1 MTIKT
6 NQDHYGYFLRKYD
19 DYSAKAVGWASQL
32 DQVKRFDILTDGMD
46 GARLDVL
53 DVGCGCGYLNV
64 FLDENYELSQE
75 IKYTGIDGVQE
86 MIRRASKALV
96 NDKGRERYGEAKL
109 CNLRDYKSKHDYV
122 VSSGAFNLKVSEKR
136 HEQYEYLRKFI
147 QKMVFLCNR
156 QVSFNLLRYR
166 VSNEEENSELFYYKP
181 STVIALLEDMR
192 LNYSIRADY
201 MFNDFTVFVNKGK

>member
-6 NQDHYGYFLRKYD
+6 NEAHYGYFLRKYD
-19 DYSAKAVGWASQL
+19 KCPAKAVGWASQS
-32 DQVKRFDILTDGMD
+32 DQVKRFDILTEGMD
-46 GARLDVL
+46 GTRLDVL
-53 DVGCGCGYLNV
+53 DVGCGCADLNV
-64 FLDENYELSQE
+64 FLDEHYELAQVIE
-75 IKYTGIDGVQE
+75 YTGIDGVQE

-96 NDKGRERYGEAKL
+96 NDKGRERYGVVKL

-136 HEQYEYLRKFI
+136 YEQYGYLRKCI
-147 QKMVFLCNR
+147 QKMFLLFKR

-181 STVIALLEDMR
+181 ATVIALLEDMR

-201 MFNDFTVFVNKGK
+201 MFNDFTVFIKK